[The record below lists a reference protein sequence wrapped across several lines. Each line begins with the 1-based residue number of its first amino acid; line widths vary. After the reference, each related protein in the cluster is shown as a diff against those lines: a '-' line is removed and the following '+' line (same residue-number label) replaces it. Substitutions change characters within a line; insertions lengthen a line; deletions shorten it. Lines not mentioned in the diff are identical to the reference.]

1 MTTDGAEDDGFL
13 AKLSDPAYDVT
24 EGVATPGHMHGQSH
38 GQSHGNVRRFE
49 HAGHQ
54 IEIETHYRITID
66 GQEFPDQLH
75 VADDGTVHYHGYPQ
89 YRSPS
94 AVDIVKRIAEDFLAE
109 TPPPIDADGDADT
122 PGQGS

>member
-1 MTTDGAEDDGFL
+1 MTTNGAGDDGFL
-13 AKLSDPAYDVT
+13 ANLSDPTYDVT
-24 EGVATPGHMHGQSH
+24 EGVAPPAHMH

-49 HAGHQ
+49 HAGHH

-94 AVDIVKRIAEDFLAE
+94 GQIGDSPAIARSVQGGWRKRPMRRSTSAI
-109 TPPPIDADGDADT
+109 
-122 PGQGS
+122 

>member
-1 MTTDGAEDDGFL
+1 MTTNGAGDDGFL
-13 AKLSDPAYDVT
+13 ANLSDPTYDVT
-24 EGVATPGHMHGQSH
+24 EGVAPPAHMH

-49 HAGHQ
+49 HAGHH

-109 TPPPIDADGDADT
+109 TPPPIDADADADADT